1 MKDLIKINLNQMISK
16 AQIELVR
23 EERKR
28 WVVLGMISV
37 LLITSLVFGI
47 IINSRYNLVL
57 QGYKDE
63 IKWFEDETSYLNQES
78 DIIIDEYAIDLFTKF
93 ENNRPLW
100 TTKFEAFSQI
110 TPDDMIIE
118 KIEFENGNLKIE
130 LLTNWI
136 DKEPTKIAFAF
147 KQAFD
152 ECPAFINDFDSLHID
167 KTETDII
174 MSYPYIRMN
183 FSTSLKTGKIGK

>member
-1 MKDLIKINLNQMISK
+1 MISK
-16 AQIELVR
+16 AQIEFVR

-28 WVVLGMISV
+28 WVILGIISV
-37 LLITSLVFGI
+37 LFITSLVFGI
-47 IINSRYNLVL
+47 IINSRYNSVL

-78 DIIIDEYAIDLFTKF
+78 DIIIDEYAIDLFTRF
-93 ENNRPLW
+93 ENSRPLW
-100 TTKFEAFSQI
+100 TTKLEAFSEI

-118 KIEFENGNLKIE
+118 KVEFENGDLTIE

-136 DKEPTKIAFAF
+136 DEEPTKIAYAF
-147 KQAFD
+147 KKSFD
-152 ECPAFINDFDSLHID
+152 ACPAFIEDFDSLHID
-167 KTETDII
+167 KTETDNI
-174 MSYPYIRMN
+174 SGYSYIRMN